1 MSSHY
6 SPIKHWICPFLDVR
20 AKTVSEEYTP
30 LHLAACYLRHA
41 CKPCKSTEITV
52 QPDVFD
58 QTDSAEHTERRYY
71 ERTQSDTGTL
81 ELPKHKYR
89 RSSSVP
95 ATFERQTSCKQIFDL
110 LVTERTE
117 IDVCSYTLTTLTVV

>member
-1 MSSHY
+1 MQSLFPHIKLLLHCTGY
-6 SPIKHWICPFLDVR
+6 SPFLDVR

-52 QPDVFD
+52 PVQLDVFD
-58 QTDSAEHTERRYY
+58 QTDSAQQTERRYY

-95 ATFERQTSCKQIFDL
+95 ATYERQTSCKQIFDL
-110 LVTERTE
+110 LVTECTV
-117 IDVCSYTLTTLTVV
+117 IDVCIH